1 MAGISSTLSRKDL
14 KFMAEDIG
22 PQLVP
27 FMKTE
32 DLMSSMDKKKQLRL
46 VNAMLAQLVAEMG
59 PEKLLTELD
68 PEIQKRFAGST
79 SQVHA
84 TIPANDKETHD
95 PDPSDNA

>member
-32 DLMSSMDKKKQLRL
+32 DLMSGMDKKKQLRL

-68 PEIQKRFAGST
+68 PEIQKRFTGSAL
-79 SQVHA
+79 QGQA
-84 TIPANDKETHD
+84 TIPANNKETNG
-95 PDPSDNA
+95 PDSSDKA